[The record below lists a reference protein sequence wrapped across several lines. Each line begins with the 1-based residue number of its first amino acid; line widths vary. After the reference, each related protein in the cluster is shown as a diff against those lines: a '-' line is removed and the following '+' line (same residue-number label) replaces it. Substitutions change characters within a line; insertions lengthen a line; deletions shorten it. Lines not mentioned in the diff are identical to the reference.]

1 MLEDQIVIAQVAMLP
16 TTMAHASRQRTYSA
30 VATTTTL
37 LETLFVETYRIHPT
51 TLISREAIYHRRARH
66 SFAVPKS
73 GYMFR

>member
-51 TLISREAIYHRRARH
+51 TLYLTRSNIS
-66 SFAVPKS
+66 SKS
-73 GYMFR
+73 